1 MADMF
6 RLDGRKALVTGA
18 SSGLGRHFAF
28 TLARAGA
35 EVVVAARRGDRLAD
49 LVAEMKAL
57 GAVAHAVS
65 MDLTSQASVRAA
77 FDRIEQI
84 AGTVEVIVN
93 NAGVTA
99 TKPTL
104 QQSEE
109 DWDTVMLLARIFHQA
124 TPASHANAHQQAV
137 SDPFLCRT
145 LWRRGYADSGPF
157 WAAISAMPALPI
169 E

>member
-1 MADMF
+1 MF

-28 TLARAGA
+28 TLARAGT

-65 MDLTSQASVRAA
+65 MDVTSQASVRAA

-99 TKPTL
+99 TKPAL

-109 DWDTVMLLARIFHQA
+109 DWDTVMLLASEA
-124 TPASHANAHQQAV
+124 GAHMTGAV
-137 SDPFLCRT
+137 VAVDGGHLVST
-145 LWRRGYADSGPF
+145 L
-157 WAAISAMPALPI
+157 
-169 E
+169 

>member
-1 MADMF
+1 MF

-28 TLARAGA
+28 TLTRAGA
-35 EVVVAARRGDRLAD
+35 EVVVAARRGDRRAD

-65 MDLTSQASVRAA
+65 MDVTSQASVRAA

-93 NAGVTA
+93 
-99 TKPTL
+99 K
-104 QQSEE
+104 
-109 DWDTVMLLARIFHQA
+109 
-124 TPASHANAHQQAV
+124 
-137 SDPFLCRT
+137 
-145 LWRRGYADSGPF
+145 
-157 WAAISAMPALPI
+157 AISAMPALPI